1 MVGRTMLTTVASS
14 AAIPEPSTLTPS
26 THRRG
31 AEEYER
37 SGASAAVMA
46 RAGSGVGGTDGPQRR
61 SRRSPVAELPQ
72 CVVHAQAEHIGD
84 GQLADPGVVVEPHP
98 LAGRALDGDIGQV
111 VDRVSGTGPGGA
123 PGPRSPWCGLVR
135 GGLVRWARSPGAAIA

>member
-84 GQLADPGVVVEPHP
+84 GQLADPDGQGVVVEPHP
-98 LAGRALDGDIGQV
+98 LAGRALDGVIGQV
-111 VDRVSGTGPGGA
+111 LDR
-123 PGPRSPWCGLVR
+123 
-135 GGLVRWARSPGAAIA
+135 

>member
-46 RAGSGVGGTDGPQRR
+46 RAGSGVAGTDGPQRR

-84 GQLADPGVVVEPHP
+84 GQLADPDGQDVVVEPHP
-98 LAGRALDGDIGQV
+98 WQVGRWTGI
-111 VDRVSGTGPGGA
+111 SGRYWTG
-123 PGPRSPWCGLVR
+123 
-135 GGLVRWARSPGAAIA
+135 